1 MSDNDN
7 KQPAVDYAPMDAVAA
22 LIRQV
27 QKFDPTVQVEPPK
40 GPVDL
45 HAMHLADARRAAAE
59 IKTQVEQQ
67 RAAYVRRMH
76 DSGRIDGRWT
86 FKTLRMDAYN
96 QSAVLTAKGFCESK
110 TRFDDQPVILLLQGF
125 EGSGKTVL
133 CSAIANYFLENSTNP
148 SVEIINFDDLR
159 QAHLFSSSE
168 EKEERMQRNRLVE
181 HYMSVNLLII
191 DSIIPTGEGLSM
203 FDQKIFSNLLRTRL
217 QRNLSMVISLSVPFT
232 KLHASVGELCFESL
246 KAYSVMT
253 AELYGGSRRNQIMVN
268 GVPLR

>member
-1 MSDNDN
+1 MSD
-7 KQPAVDYAPMDAVAA
+7 KKPSVVDYAPIDAVAA
-22 LIRQV
+22 LIKQV
-27 QKFDPTVQVEPPK
+27 QKFDPTVTIDPPR
-40 GPVDL
+40 GPINL
-45 HAMHLADARRAAAE
+45 QAMRLQDARRAATE
-59 IKTQVEQQ
+59 IKQQVEEQ
-67 RAAYVRRMH
+67 RASYIRRVH

-86 FKTLRMDAYN
+86 FNTLHVDAFN
-96 QSAVLTAKGFCESK
+96 ESAVTTAFGFCQSK
-110 TRFDDQPVILLLQGF
+110 IRMPHEPVMLLIQGF

-133 CSAIANYFLENSTNP
+133 CSAIANYFLENSKNP

-159 QAHLFSSSE
+159 QAHLFNTSE
-168 EKEERMQRNRLVE
+168 EKEERVNRNRLVE

-217 QRNLSMVISLSVPFT
+217 QRNLSMVITMSVPFT
-232 KLHASVGELCFESL
+232 KLHSSVGELCFESL
-246 KAYSVMT
+246 KSYSVLT